1 MDDERG
7 DADGRQARA
16 TISAD
21 RDCGDLPCRAGR
33 IISASD
39 FFQGEETMR
48 VLVEGL
54 PCPRQSGA
62 REGCPVGKE
71 SGLVRHGIGRRP
83 GLPVLDMIDVYDSTQ
98 SGCSL
103 AMICAIMPPMDRPA
117 TCARRIRA
125 ALLGRVRTA
134 AFGYSRG
141 RLNDRNSWQS

>member
-54 PCPRQSGA
+54 SCPGNPA
-62 REGCPVGKE
+62 REGDPVGKD
-71 SGLVRHGIGRRP
+71 SGLVRYGIGRRP
-83 GLPVLDMIDVYDSTQ
+83 GLPVLDMIDVYDST
-98 SGCSL
+98 
-103 AMICAIMPPMDRPA
+103 DRD
-117 TCARRIRA
+117 AR
-125 ALLGRVRTA
+125 LP
-134 AFGYSRG
+134 
-141 RLNDRNSWQS
+141 

>member
-39 FFQGEETMR
+39 FLQGEETMR
-48 VLVEGL
+48 ALVEGL
-54 PCPRQSGA
+54 PCPRQPDA
-62 REGCPVGKE
+62 REGDPVGKE

-83 GLPVLDMIDVYDSTQ
+83 GLPVLGMIDVYDNTR
-98 SGCSL
+98 SGCPL
-103 AMICAIMPPMDRPA
+103 AMISAIMPPMDRPA

-125 ALLGRVRTA
+125 GTTGPRANGGFRVPPRVA
-134 AFGYSRG
+134 E
-141 RLNDRNSWQS
+141 